1 MGTPLLPSF
10 GKGPK
15 RGRKCRDGENIP
27 QVLQGCPEE
36 IPRISWPVAQD
47 KKCKKRLGKPNL
59 SPLPNLPFQ
68 RRLRHPQAQGPV
80 PPIPAGSRLPRHRQR
95 AGDSADAAGG
105 NACCQTRVRV

>member
-1 MGTPLLPSF
+1 MGRTSHRYSEDAQRRSRAF
-10 GKGPK
+10 
-15 RGRKCRDGENIP
+15 RGRWHRTQSTRG
-27 QVLQGCPEE
+27 
-36 IPRISWPVAQD
+36 
-47 KKCKKRLGKPNL
+47 KKQLGKPNL

-95 AGDSADAAGG
+95 AGDSPDAAGG